1 MRGIGGN
8 ITADIQIRTTH
19 RNEIGEQEVT
29 WVSEDTLTGW
39 LDLSGGDSKY
49 TTYNAKVQESTHMF
63 IADYKP
69 LSERIKAENSRMVID
84 GRVYDIMVIDD
95 PMGMHEQLEIYLKY
109 TGGQ

>member
-1 MRGIGGN
+1 MIGGN
-8 ITADIQIRTTH
+8 TAAIIQIKTGTVK
-19 RNEIGEQEVT
+19 NEIGQTVTKWQDAQEI
-29 WVSEDTLTGW
+29 TGF

-63 IADYKP
+63 IADYKR
-69 LSERIKAENSRMVID
+69 LSDMIKAENSRMVVN
-84 GRVYDIMVIDD
+84 GQVYDIMLIDD